1 MAGGTAGIWDRLRR
15 DSDINS
21 VLQAFRISSKEKLVQ
36 TPVEVLEA
44 CMQQRELSKEKQRQL
59 LDLKTALARTSRHG
73 HDMTSGYSHEP
84 QQLNEEEAR
93 RVKFL
98 QACVDAKPLKKDCV
112 RAYHP
117 TTYKAAA
124 AMLAEGCRPS
134 TSYNWLAGRSLNDER
149 FFCVTLLSPIAFGF
163 PQGEWKRRMLLNNFG
178 REAGGDEGSPKS
190 CRSCKSTRSNSSDW
204 VREQR
209 AQVCLVVDV
218 PVPSLRDART
228 APEQRHNESI
238 RSENRNVHYIPE
250 SFLQNMGVHALPADS
265 IVYAFQLEDIPIEA
279 VDLSDLSPSKAFDFA
294 AKVQPR
300 VDKAARDLD
309 LFELAWLL
317 ELGGKMRHTERDHV
331 CQILNVFARHTANPG
346 GLKFGIFDGKSAWK
360 ARESGLSLS
369 DMKQIFWRWVR
380 DGNFDIQD
388 LLQAGCPLTE
398 FREAGWKACSLK
410 QQGLF
415 DAAEL
420 RGAGYTA
427 HELREA
433 SYSSE
438 ELHAGGYTLEE
449 LQAGG
454 CTAKDVQ
461 GLGYSVQ
468 QMRAAGYTA
477 EQLRACGFP
486 ADHLREG
493 GYRAGELRV
502 AGYSILQLRTGGYTV
517 QEVNLAGYT
526 RMGGIQQ
533 LRAAGYTAEELR
545 NGGYTAQEVKKAGYT
560 FQQLRAGGF
569 TVEQLR
575 HDGFKVEQLRAGGF
589 TTNQLRAGGFTA
601 QDVSAF
607 KV

>member
-112 RAYHP
+112 RAYHT

-209 AQVCLVVDV
+209 VQVCLVVDV

-265 IVYAFQLEDIPIEA
+265 IVYAFQLEDIPTEA

-360 ARESGLSLS
+360 ARESGLALS

-420 RGAGYTA
+420 RGENPAGCC
-427 HELREA
+427 LP
-433 SYSSE
+433 
-438 ELHAGGYTLEE
+438 GGPN
-449 LQAGG
+449 
-454 CTAKDVQ
+454 D
-461 GLGYSVQ
+461 
-468 QMRAAGYTA
+468 
-477 EQLRACGFP
+477 P
-486 ADHLREG
+486 
-493 GYRAGELRV
+493 
-502 AGYSILQLRTGGYTV
+502 
-517 QEVNLAGYT
+517 
-526 RMGGIQQ
+526 
-533 LRAAGYTAEELR
+533 
-545 NGGYTAQEVKKAGYT
+545 
-560 FQQLRAGGF
+560 
-569 TVEQLR
+569 
-575 HDGFKVEQLRAGGF
+575 
-589 TTNQLRAGGFTA
+589 
-601 QDVSAF
+601 
-607 KV
+607 